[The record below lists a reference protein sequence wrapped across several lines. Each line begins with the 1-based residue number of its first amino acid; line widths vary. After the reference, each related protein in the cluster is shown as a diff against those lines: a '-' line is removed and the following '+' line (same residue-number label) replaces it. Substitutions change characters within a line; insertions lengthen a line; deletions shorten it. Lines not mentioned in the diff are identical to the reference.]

1 MRKLTDKPIKIVYP
15 GVEVA
20 EKILEKRGDYLL
32 AVARWEYGKKPF
44 FYLDLLERL
53 KEENLLCNLVMV
65 GPWKDRSLK
74 LSFLREIKKRGFINY
89 VKLYG
94 PAGKDELIRLYQGA
108 RVLVH
113 AVTESFGMIGLEAA
127 AHGCPFIIPR
137 RSGVTDLFNHGNH
150 GFFPE
155 EGDLGA
161 FVKYVE
167 KLVSDE
173 RLAYRMGYEAWKVA
187 SQYTWD
193 LHARNLAKVLE
204 ECIEIR
210 NLE

>member
-20 EKILEKRGDYLL
+20 EKIPEKRGDYLL
-32 AVARWEYGKKPF
+32 AVARWEHGKKPF

-53 KEENLLCNLVMV
+53 KEKNLLCDLVMV
-65 GPWKDRSLK
+65 GPWKNRSLK
-74 LSFLREIKKRGFINY
+74 LSFLREVKKRGFINY

-127 AHGCPFIIPR
+127 AHGCPFIIPKK
-137 RSGVTDLFNHGNH
+137 SGVTDLFNHGIH
-150 GFFPE
+150 GFFPQ
-155 EGDLGA
+155 EGDLDG

-187 SQYTWD
+187 RKYTWEKHAKD
-193 LHARNLAKVLE
+193 LLNV
-204 ECIEIR
+204 ISSS
-210 NLE
+210 